1 MKMMVLFFSAILFS
15 ARHFGQT
22 EELHQPHPITT
33 ARLGDSV
40 TLQCFHSLD
49 LNKMTFYWYK
59 QVLGGKP
66 SPLAFSHPDGTSV
79 KNKRASIQRTKESLH
94 LTIKNINPSDEAV
107 YFCGWNNDNN
117 EIEFGNGSFLTLK
130 SDSQHEPKT
139 TAVIQIPVL
148 HGDSVN
154 LRCTVPYVN
163 RSRAEETHPAVIY
176 THKNSR
182 DQCEILSSTQSCVH
196 NFFCRKIWFGNGTRL
211 GGGQHEAKITAVIQ
225 TPLTRG
231 VRSGDSVTLQCTVLQ
246 ESSSQDFR
254 VFWFRPTSGEF
265 HPASIYTE
273 ITSGDHCEILSGTS
287 SCIYEFTKDKL
298 GLSDAGMYCCA
309 VATCGKIIFGN
320 GTKLELLV
328 SAFQQVKLA
337 DVKVAHPSSQDT
349 NADIL
354 NYAAVHISKKKRRER
369 RKRDLP
375 EDVVYSDVKY
385 STNVQ

>member
-1 MKMMVLFFSAILFS
+1 MIFKNISLPY
-15 ARHFGQT
+15 FGQT

-130 SDSQHEPKT
+130 TDLY
-139 TAVIQIPVL
+139 I
-148 HGDSVN
+148 
-154 LRCTVPYVN
+154 
-163 RSRAEETHPAVIY
+163 
-176 THKNSR
+176 
-182 DQCEILSSTQSCVH
+182 
-196 NFFCRKIWFGNGTRL
+196 FFS
-211 GGGQHEAKITAVIQ
+211 VIQ

-328 SAFQQVKLA
+328 SGLFLLIIYVTYTCLA
-337 DVKVAHPSSQDT
+337 GGHHNQEGASPRARHGVT
-349 NADIL
+349 N
-354 NYAAVHISKKKRRER
+354 KRRER

>member
-1 MKMMVLFFSAILFS
+1 MSCQSNVWQISEFVSFIFSD
-15 ARHFGQT
+15 FGQT

-154 LRCTVPYVN
+154 LRCT
-163 RSRAEETHPAVIY
+163 
-176 THKNSR
+176 
-182 DQCEILSSTQSCVH
+182 
-196 NFFCRKIWFGNGTRL
+196 
-211 GGGQHEAKITAVIQ
+211 
-225 TPLTRG
+225 
-231 VRSGDSVTLQCTVLQ
+231 
-246 ESSSQDFR
+246 SSSQDFR

-328 SAFQQVKLA
+328 SGLFLLIIYVTYTCLA
-337 DVKVAHPSSQDT
+337 GGHHNQEGASPRARHGVTNVPFSKVPLCYIVTLPYGVLLMS
-349 NADIL
+349 
-354 NYAAVHISKKKRRER
+354 VHISKKKRRER

>member
-1 MKMMVLFFSAILFS
+1 MMVLNVWQISEFVSFIFSD
-15 ARHFGQT
+15 FGQT

-211 GGGQHEAKITAVIQ
+211 GTENITTDHGRINHLSAG
-225 TPLTRG
+225 LG
-231 VRSGDSVTLQCTVLQ
+231 
-246 ESSSQDFR
+246 
-254 VFWFRPTSGEF
+254 
-265 HPASIYTE
+265 ASLIV
-273 ITSGDHCEILSGTS
+273 C
-287 SCIYEFTKDKL
+287 
-298 GLSDAGMYCCA
+298 
-309 VATCGKIIFGN
+309 
-320 GTKLELLV
+320 LLV
-328 SAFQQVKLA
+328 LILTCLMYKKKRCSCCK
-337 DVKVAHPSSQDT
+337 T
-349 NADIL
+349 IL
-354 NYAAVHISKKKRRER
+354 NYAAIHFSKSKER
-369 RKRDLP
+369 RAWNGRQIPKDTI
-375 EDVVYSDVKY
+375 YSDIKAK
-385 STNVQ
+385 T

>member
-1 MKMMVLFFSAILFS
+1 MFSPSGQIYSSSCLVLLMTYSFVSFIFSD
-15 ARHFGQT
+15 FGQT

-130 SDSQHEPKT
+130 RFSN
-139 TAVIQIPVL
+139 V
-148 HGDSVN
+148 
-154 LRCTVPYVN
+154 
-163 RSRAEETHPAVIY
+163 
-176 THKNSR
+176 
-182 DQCEILSSTQSCVH
+182 
-196 NFFCRKIWFGNGTRL
+196 
-211 GGGQHEAKITAVIQ
+211 QHEAKITAVIQ

-328 SAFQQVKLA
+328 SGLFLLIIYVTYTCLA
-337 DVKVAHPSSQDT
+337 GGHHNQEGASPRARHGVTNVPFSKVPS
-349 NADIL
+349 A
-354 NYAAVHISKKKRRER
+354 KER

>member
-1 MKMMVLFFSAILFS
+1 VWVLCFYHCATYTFAFL
-15 ARHFGQT
+15 
-22 EELHQPHPITT
+22 
-33 ARLGDSV
+33 LGA
-40 TLQCFHSLD
+40 HSLQTVTSAQVGE
-49 LNKMTFYWYK
+49 NVTFNCVLSESSTHLFWYK
-59 QVLGGKP
+59 YSVGLKLELMGYFDRQKKLRRKP
-66 SPLAFSHPDGTSV
+66 NNFTSGSYLIVHGNLMYSLCKHLKQKFS
-79 KNKRASIQRTKESLH
+79 
-94 LTIKNINPSDEAV
+94 
-107 YFCGWNNDNN
+107 
-117 EIEFGNGSFLTLK
+117 
-130 SDSQHEPKT
+130 
-139 TAVIQIPVL
+139 
-148 HGDSVN
+148 
-154 LRCTVPYVN
+154 
-163 RSRAEETHPAVIY
+163 
-176 THKNSR
+176 
-182 DQCEILSSTQSCVH
+182 
-196 NFFCRKIWFGNGTRL
+196 
-211 GGGQHEAKITAVIQ
+211 KITAVIQ

-328 SAFQQVKLA
+328 SGLFLLIIYVTYTCLA
-337 DVKVAHPSSQDT
+337 GGHHNQEGASPRARHGVTNVPFSKVPSDT

>member
-1 MKMMVLFFSAILFS
+1 MSCQSNVWQISEFVSFIFSD
-15 ARHFGQT
+15 FGQT

-130 SDSQHEPKT
+130 T
-139 TAVIQIPVL
+139 
-148 HGDSVN
+148 
-154 LRCTVPYVN
+154 
-163 RSRAEETHPAVIY
+163 
-176 THKNSR
+176 
-182 DQCEILSSTQSCVH
+182 
-196 NFFCRKIWFGNGTRL
+196 
-211 GGGQHEAKITAVIQ
+211 VIQ

-328 SAFQQVKLA
+328 SGLFLLIIYVTYTSRHG
-337 DVKVAHPSSQDT
+337 VTNVPFSKVPSGDGLNDT

>member
-1 MKMMVLFFSAILFS
+1 MFKIHSIFNCFFFYLSHFVLGLLL
-15 ARHFGQT
+15 T
-22 EELHQPHPITT
+22 EG
-33 ARLGDSV
+33 A
-40 TLQCFHSLD
+40 HSLQTVTSAQVGE
-49 LNKMTFYWYK
+49 NVTFNCVLSESSTHLFWYK
-59 QVLGGKP
+59 YSVGLKLELMGYFDRQKKLRRKVFKP
-66 SPLAFSHPDGTSV
+66 ERS
-79 KNKRASIQRTKESLH
+79 SIQIINQSFQ
-94 LTIKNINPSDEAV
+94 LTVAQVEESDEAM
-107 YFCGWNNDNN
+107 YICALNEPNNFTSGSYL
-117 EIEFGNGSFLTLK
+117 IVHGNLMYS
-130 SDSQHEPKT
+130 
-139 TAVIQIPVL
+139 
-148 HGDSVN
+148 
-154 LRCTVPYVN
+154 
-163 RSRAEETHPAVIY
+163 
-176 THKNSR
+176 
-182 DQCEILSSTQSCVH
+182 LS
-196 NFFCRKIWFGNGTRL
+196 
-211 GGGQHEAKITAVIQ
+211 VIQ

-328 SAFQQVKLA
+328 SGLFLLIIYVTYTCLA
-337 DVKVAHPSSQDT
+337 GGHHNQEGASPRARHGVTNDT